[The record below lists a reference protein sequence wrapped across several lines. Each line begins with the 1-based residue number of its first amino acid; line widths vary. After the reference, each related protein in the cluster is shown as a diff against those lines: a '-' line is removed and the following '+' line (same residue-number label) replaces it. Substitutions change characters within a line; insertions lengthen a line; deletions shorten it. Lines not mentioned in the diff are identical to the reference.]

1 MRYLIVTHEH
11 SILTIIVYFV
21 DTHTAK
27 NTVISPNFLVWK
39 FYGKAKF
46 RIVLPYLPKLG
57 GNCAFS
63 QNFHTTKLGK
73 ITVFFTVTGV
83 FTTLSNT
90 WLRFFEKIANK
101 YKLLTFL
108 QKCSII
114 DFYRILP
121 TSLWSISSLWS
132 FKLFIF
138 FTKRFRKYKKKKK
151 NPRQKPKPTNKA
163 RIKTSKRVNIV
174 CFAFLCFLCARRNEN
189 RKKRKVPTM

>member
-1 MRYLIVTHEH
+1 MERQ
-11 SILTIIVYFV
+11 S
-21 DTHTAK
+21 
-27 NTVISPNFLVWK
+27 
-39 FYGKAKF
+39 F

-73 ITVFFTVTGV
+73 IAVFFTVTGV

-132 FKLFIF
+132 FKLYF
-138 FTKRFRKYKKKKK
+138 FYKKISQVQKKKK
-151 NPRQKPKPTNKA
+151 PRQKPKPTNKA
-163 RIKTSKRVNIV
+163 RIKTSKRVNSV

>member
-1 MRYLIVTHEH
+1 MERQ
-11 SILTIIVYFV
+11 S
-21 DTHTAK
+21 
-27 NTVISPNFLVWK
+27 
-39 FYGKAKF
+39 F

-73 ITVFFTVTGV
+73 IAVFFTVTGV

-90 WLRFFEKIANK
+90 WLKFFEKIANK

-121 TSLWSISSLWS
+121 TSLWS
-132 FKLFIF
+132 FKLYF
-138 FTKRFRKYKKKKK
+138 FYKKISQVQKKKK
-151 NPRQKPKPTNKA
+151 PRQKPKPTNKA

>member
-73 ITVFFTVTGV
+73 IAVFFTVTGV

-132 FKLFIF
+132 FKLYF
-138 FTKRFRKYKKKKK
+138 FYKKISQVQKKKK
-151 NPRQKPKPTNKA
+151 T
-163 RIKTSKRVNIV
+163 TSKAKTN
-174 CFAFLCFLCARRNEN
+174 
-189 RKKRKVPTM
+189 